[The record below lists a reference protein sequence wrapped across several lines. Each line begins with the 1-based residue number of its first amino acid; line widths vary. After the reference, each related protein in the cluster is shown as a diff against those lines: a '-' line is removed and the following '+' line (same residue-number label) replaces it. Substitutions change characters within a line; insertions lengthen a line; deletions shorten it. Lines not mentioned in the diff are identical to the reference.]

1 MSVRT
6 YNDIAV
12 LQRLLLTMV
21 WTFSAIWFVGLKP
34 EWMSN
39 DAILFLNSTRAVFIA
54 MTGHVIIN
62 FIFEG
67 RMPGSHK
74 VIFLRKLP
82 KYYLVS
88 LVSLKLASWSGFLAW
103 FLPNY

>member
-21 WTFSAIWFVGLKP
+21 WILPAAWYVGLKP
-34 EWMSN
+34 EWVSN
-39 DAILFLNSTRAVFIA
+39 DAILFLNLLKAFFIA

-62 FIFEG
+62 FVFEG

-74 VIFLRKLP
+74 VIFSRKVP
-82 KYYLVS
+82 KYYLVA
-88 LVSLKLASWSGFLAW
+88 LVSLKLASWSGFLALL
-103 FLPNY
+103 FPNY